1 MFNIWEQSQVS
12 YSEQANQ
19 LFNLPA
25 WQQGKT
31 ERQQIIPFLGAGVSV
46 SARKSSA
53 GPTPLDKPPDLAQI
67 EQFCVS
73 LGIEGDSAR
82 LFLRM
87 AVFLAARLHAAE
99 KDSGNFNDDQLLDDL
114 QNDASPPTARE
125 LARLFSNLSTYSAFK
140 QVVDGLSPLFP
151 KDFINAT
158 ESQQIDM
165 LKLLAR
171 VTRIAD
177 PPDPLSSI
185 TGYYESKTTRRS
197 LWTNLHLIISGKNKP
212 TLTHKLL
219 AAAAK
224 RYFEQPR
231 VWQDYL
237 ILTTNYD
244 CLMEDALDLA
254 KVDYVV
260 LAPRKSDQKVL
271 VRFSNGIENAE
282 ELTRMHSGNFYPD
295 NLYLQ
300 KDGKMVVVCKMHGC
314 LNPKL
319 TDKDDGLVISDN
331 DYVNYISQMNSVHGT
346 LPSYV
351 NTLMQDKPFL
361 FLGYSL
367 ADWNVRS
374 VFETIRKKRGQDF
387 GGQDYA
393 VTSYLGD
400 YELEFFKRNGVAILK
415 TDLNTF
421 VRSVTDVLQKLKG
434 HNSER
439 WGTLV
444 DNILSSLP
452 EMASNQVANANS

>member
-1 MFNIWEQSQVS
+1 
-12 YSEQANQ
+12 
-19 LFNLPA
+19 
-25 WQQGKT
+25 
-31 ERQQIIPFLGAGVSV
+31 
-46 SARKSSA
+46 
-53 GPTPLDKPPDLAQI
+53 
-67 EQFCVS
+67 
-73 LGIEGDSAR
+73 
-82 LFLRM
+82 M
-87 AVFLAARLHAAE
+87 AVFLAACLQAAE
-99 KDSGNFNDDQLLDDL
+99 KDLGNFSDDQLLDNL
-114 QNDASPPTARE
+114 QNNSSPPSARE
-125 LARLFSNLSTYSAFK
+125 LARLFANLSTYSAFK
-140 QVVDGLSPLFP
+140 QVVDRLSPLFP

-158 ESQQIDM
+158 ETQQIDM

-171 VTRIAD
+171 VTRVAD

-197 LWTNLHLIISGKNKP
+197 LWTNLHMIISGKNQP
-212 TLTHKLL
+212 TPTHKLL

-224 RYFEQPR
+224 RHFEQAH

-254 KVDYVV
+254 GVDYVV

-271 VRFSNGIENAE
+271 VRFSDGIDSAE

-295 NLYLQ
+295 NLYLS

-314 LNPKL
+314 LNPRL

-331 DYVNYISQMNSVHGT
+331 DYVTYISQMNSAHGT

-351 NTLMQDKPFL
+351 NTLMQDKAFL

-387 GGQDYA
+387 AGQDYA

-400 YELEFFKRNGVAILK
+400 YELEFFKRNGLAILK
-415 TDLNTF
+415 TDLNTY
-421 VRSVTDVLQKLKG
+421 VHSVAEVLQKLKG
-434 HNSER
+434 NNSAR

-444 DNILSSLP
+444 DSILSSLP
-452 EMASNQVANANS
+452 EMGSNQVVNANS